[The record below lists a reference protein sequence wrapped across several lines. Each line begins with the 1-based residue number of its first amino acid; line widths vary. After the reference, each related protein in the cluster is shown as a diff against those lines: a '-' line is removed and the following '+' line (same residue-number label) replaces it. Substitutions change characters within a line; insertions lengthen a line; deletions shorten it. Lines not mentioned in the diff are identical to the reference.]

1 MEYMQV
7 VEKKISELVEYENN
21 PRVNDNAVEPVAES
35 IKSFGFKQPLVI
47 DRNNVIV
54 CGHTRYQAAIKLGLE
69 KVPCVIADD
78 LTDDEVR
85 AYRIIDN
92 KSGEYA
98 LWNDDLL
105 KTELGAIDFDMSGY
119 EFPDFADIPSI
130 ADEIKE
136 LRYAEKWGVVVDCA
150 DEPEQRKVFDLVSS
164 AGYVPRLV
172 SI

>member
-1 MEYMQV
+1 MNV
-7 VEKKISELVEYENN
+7 VEKNISEIKEYAGN
-21 PRVNDNAVEPVAES
+21 PRNNADAIEPVMRS
-35 IKSFGFKQPLVI
+35 IESFGFKQPIVV
-47 DRNNVIV
+47 DKNNTIV

-69 KVPCVIADD
+69 TVPVVVADD

-105 KTELGAIDFDMSGY
+105 KTELANIDFDMSGY
-119 EFPDFADIPSI
+119 EFPDFSDIPSI
-130 ADEIKE
+130 ADDIKE
-136 LRYAEKWGVVVDCA
+136 MQYREKWGVVVDCK
-150 DEPEQRKVFDLVSS
+150 DEAEQRNAFECVTT
-164 AGYVPRLV
+164 AGYSARIV

>member
-1 MEYMQV
+1 MNV
-7 VEKKISELVEYENN
+7 VEKNISEIKEYAGN
-21 PRVNDNAVEPVAES
+21 PRNNADAIEPVMRS
-35 IKSFGFKQPLVI
+35 IESFGFKQPIVV
-47 DRNNVIV
+47 DKNNTIV
-54 CGHTRYQAAIKLGLE
+54 CGHTRYQAAIKLGLAT
-69 KVPCVIADD
+69 VPVVIADD

-119 EFPDFADIPSI
+119 EFPDFADIPNV
-130 ADEIKE
+130 ADDIKE
-136 LRYAEKWGVVVDCA
+136 LNYCEKFGVVADCR
-150 DEPEQRKVFDLVSS
+150 DEAEQRAAFELLDG
-164 AGYVPRLV
+164 AGYSARIV